1 MNTRQYGKYNDIKF
15 HSLFI
20 VIVKETHT
28 HARAWLGTRATD
40 ECGYIQ
46 FRRGVT
52 INTHSL
58 RDALNSDQTHVRRVC
73 QSTLPVIYWLLPD
86 ESGEASSPPIWANQ
100 CIVCSA
106 GHKFQ
111 LRSYG
116 FFSVQTETTRCSGR
130 ILVFAIDTLDCSI
143 DLLNLSASRAL
154 PLAKQIFRY
163 TSRLDLPSKFIETFE
178 IF

>member
-1 MNTRQYGKYNDIKF
+1 MDTRQYGKYNDIKF

-28 HARAWLGTRATD
+28 HAHAWLGTRATD

-73 QSTLPVIYWLLPD
+73 QSTLPVIYQTDYYLTNRERPR
-86 ESGEASSPPIWANQ
+86 
-100 CIVCSA
+100 
-106 GHKFQ
+106 H
-111 LRSYG
+111 LR
-116 FFSVQTETTRCSGR
+116 FGR
-130 ILVFAIDTLDCSI
+130 T
-143 DLLNLSASRAL
+143 SASFAL
-154 PLAKQIFRY
+154 RDINSNFVLMGFSPFKQKPPDVRGE
-163 TSRLDLPSKFIETFE
+163 SSCLR
-178 IF
+178 